1 MYNEGKVR
9 QGTYIG
15 RLIHLLQ
22 GLPHRKNLALQSARR
37 GRVECVVGQPQL
49 RGYLCI
55 GQIPIS
61 AVMAQ
66 GPQALAAL
74 GSAGDKAGPRPCN
87 GKLVLELAHLR
98 VDLFGGS
105 AFGRNNLKI
114 RVRRWPFGFGFRGG
128 PRLLWLCDPWRG
140 PLRRR

>member
-1 MYNEGKVR
+1 MHMYDEGKVR
-9 QGTYIG
+9 QDTYIG
-15 RLIHLLQ
+15 RFIHLLQ

-37 GRVECVVGQPQL
+37 GRVECIVGQPQL

-55 GQIPIS
+55 GQVPVS

-74 GSAGDKAGPRPCN
+74 GSAGDKAGPRPGN
-87 GKLVLELAHLR
+87 SKLVLELAHLR
-98 VDLFGGS
+98 VDLLGGS

-114 RVRRWPFGFGFRGG
+114 
-128 PRLLWLCDPWRG
+128 
-140 PLRRR
+140 